1 MLVTSAPHYTKNAA
15 MVAHSQQQVLSCD
28 TLTIIAGCRRKS
40 AGDVGVEH
48 ASPMQIRY
56 ALHALPL

>member
-1 MLVTSAPHYTKNAA
+1 
-15 MVAHSQQQVLSCD
+15 MVAPFEQHILSCN
-28 TLTIIAGCRRKS
+28 TLMIIAGCRRKS

-56 ALHALPL
+56 ALHALQS